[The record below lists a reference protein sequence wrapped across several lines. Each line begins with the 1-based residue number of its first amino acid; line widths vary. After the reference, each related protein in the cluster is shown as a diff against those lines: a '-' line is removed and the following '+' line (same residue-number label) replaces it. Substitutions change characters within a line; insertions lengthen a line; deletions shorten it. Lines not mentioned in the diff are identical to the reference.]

1 MPPTAG
7 PAADDTEVPGDV
19 VSPEADGRRY
29 GGADADERRARRR
42 LALVTAGLQLFG
54 ELGYHNVS
62 VKKICDRAGL
72 TQRYFYE
79 SFTDRKALLTAVY
92 DHCVAVTRRAAV
104 TAAGDF
110 LAHPDGLDPADVR
123 AAARASLGA
132 FLRELSA
139 DPHRA
144 RVVLVEVV
152 GIDPA
157 VESVRLRAIHEWAD
171 LILTLALGD
180 RVPTGSQRLAA
191 VGLVGAFTQLLVDW
205 YFSSVSPEP
214 VDIGTTEPVELSMV
228 LDVCVEMIAATY
240 ERLLS

>member
-1 MPPTAG
+1 MPPTADPG
-7 PAADDTEVPGDV
+7 ADAAALSAADAAAGT
-19 VSPEADGRRY
+19 DGRRY

-42 LALVTAGLQLFG
+42 LALVAAGLELFG

-62 VKKICDRAGL
+62 VKKVCERAGL

-79 SFTDRKALLTAVY
+79 SFADRKALLIAVY
-92 DHCVAVTRRAAV
+92 DHCVAVTRHAAV
-104 TAAGDF
+104 AAAGGF
-110 LAHPDGLDPADVR
+110 LAHPTGVAPADVR

-132 FLRELSA
+132 YLRELSA
-139 DPHRA
+139 DPRRA

-171 LILTLALGD
+171 LILTLALGG
-180 RVPTGSQRLAA
+180 REPSASQRLAA

-228 LDVCVEMIAATY
+228 LDVCVEMIAATH